1 MIFCVIN
8 SKLTEA
14 TKNNN
19 IRKMACSK
27 MDVDKQCC
35 ICLDDEDVDRDN
47 TIPCRHTVCR
57 TCYVKPMLDQCPV
70 CREPWEAR
78 KNDES
83 AEEYTGRHYFHT
95 YRNGGYRG
103 VPRFESTWGLSIDEE
118 RWQNYVQHIRP
129 LYQGFLDERI
139 IFENPIPVNTEYPL
153 WEDIPHT
160 RYLWTILKSVIINA
174 KKIVKDVTNV
184 PPFSPEVLEQFDDFF
199 HEEPSRDKC
208 TFPLRSQ

>member
-1 MIFCVIN
+1 
-8 SKLTEA
+8 
-14 TKNNN
+14 
-19 IRKMACSK
+19 MACSK

-70 CREPWEAR
+70 CREPWKAR

-174 KKIVKDVTNV
+174 KKIVYILLIFVFQLHSSPWLPLETDVERETILN
-184 PPFSPEVLEQFDDFF
+184 
-199 HEEPSRDKC
+199 
-208 TFPLRSQ
+208 

>member
-174 KKIVKDVTNV
+174 KKIVYILLIFVFQLHSSPWLPLETDVERETILN
-184 PPFSPEVLEQFDDFF
+184 
-199 HEEPSRDKC
+199 
-208 TFPLRSQ
+208 